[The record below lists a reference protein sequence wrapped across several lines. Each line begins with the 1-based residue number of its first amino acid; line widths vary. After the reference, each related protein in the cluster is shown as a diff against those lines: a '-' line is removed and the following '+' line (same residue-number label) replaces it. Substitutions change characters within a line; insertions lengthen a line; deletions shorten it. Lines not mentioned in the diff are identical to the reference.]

1 MDWPSRF
8 LIGFLLWI
16 GFEQGASL
24 GQDQVPRLCV
34 VLGAPGEPLYGDMFQ
49 QWAQSWSESSQGTTV
64 QWIGPVNPAQV
75 SPAQVSPAQVSPAQL
90 GVVDG
95 TSDRERLKAWID
107 RVEQVPD
114 ERTYW
119 LVLMGHGT
127 HDGKITKFNLQGSD
141 VSAQELGQWLSGSK
155 HRWVIAVCGSSS
167 GPFLAALSHPNRV
180 VIAST
185 KSGSE
190 SNFSRFGGFFA
201 QSISDPESDLD
212 HDRAI
217 SVLEAFVSA
226 SRRTQR
232 YYEDNQWLATEQ
244 AILDDNGDG
253 KGTPADFYRGLRLI
267 KRSEEGKVDGLLAR
281 GVWLKEPFQREGLSS
296 EDKSLIEQ
304 LEKRLDDLRAQRSSM
319 ESLRYYAELEEVFLQ
334 MARIL
339 YPASR

>member
-1 MDWPSRF
+1 
-8 LIGFLLWI
+8 
-16 GFEQGASL
+16 
-24 GQDQVPRLCV
+24 
-34 VLGAPGEPLYGDMFQ
+34 
-49 QWAQSWSESSQGTTV
+49 
-64 QWIGPVNPAQV
+64 
-75 SPAQVSPAQVSPAQL
+75 
-90 GVVDG
+90 VVDG

-107 RVEQVPD
+107 RVEQVP
-114 ERTYW
+114 EEGTYW

-127 HDGKITKFNLQGSD
+127 HDGKTTKFNLQGSD
-141 VSAQELGQWLSGSK
+141 VSAQELGQWFSGSK

-217 SVLEAFVSA
+217 SVLEAFASA
-226 SRRTQR
+226 SRKTQR
-232 YYEDNQWLATEQ
+232 YYEDNKLLATEQ

-267 KRSEEGKVDGLLAR
+267 KRSEDGKVDGVLAR
-281 GVWLKEPFQREGLSS
+281 GVWLKEPIQREGLSS
-296 EDKSLIEQ
+296 QDRGLIEQ
-304 LEKRLDDLRAQRSSM
+304 LEKRLDDLRAKRNSM
-319 ESLRYYAELEEVFLQ
+319 DSQRYYADLEEVFLQ

>member
-1 MDWPSRF
+1 MDWLSRF

-24 GQDQVPRLCV
+24 GQDQVPCVCV
-34 VLGAPGEPLYGDMFQ
+34 VLGAPGEPLYGEMFQ
-49 QWAQSWSESSQGTTV
+49 KWAQSWSESSQGTTV
-64 QWIGPVNPAQV
+64 QWIGPV
-75 SPAQVSPAQVSPAQL
+75 SPAQL
-90 GVVDG
+90 GDVDG
-95 TSDRERLKAWID
+95 TSDRDRLKAWID
-107 RVEQVPD
+107 RVEQVPA
-114 ERTYW
+114 EGTYW

-127 HDGKITKFNLQGSD
+127 HDGKNTKFNLQGAD

-226 SRRTQR
+226 SRKTQR
-232 YYEDNQWLATEQ
+232 YYEENKLLATEQ

-267 KRSEEGKVDGLLAR
+267 KRSENGKVDGALAK
-281 GVWLKEPFQREGLSS
+281 GVWLKEPIQREGLSS
-296 EDKSLIEQ
+296 QDKSLIEQ

-319 ESLRYYAELEEVFLQ
+319 DSLRYYAELEEVFLQ

-339 YPASR
+339 YPASK

>member
-1 MDWPSRF
+1 MDWLSRF

-24 GQDQVPRLCV
+24 GQDTEPSVCV

-49 QWAQSWSESSQGTTV
+49 QWAQSWSESSQGKTV
-64 QWIGPVNPAQV
+64 HWIGPVNPAQV
-75 SPAQVSPAQVSPAQL
+75 GPAQVGPAQV
-90 GVVDG
+90 GGGDG
-95 TSDRERLKAWID
+95 TSDRERLKAWVD
-107 RVEQVPD
+107 RVEQAAD
-114 ERTYW
+114 EGTYW

-212 HDRAI
+212 HDRGI
-217 SVLEAFVSA
+217 SVLEAFVTA
-226 SRRTQR
+226 SRKTQR
-232 YYEDNQWLATEQ
+232 YYEDNKSLATEQ

-253 KGTPADFYRGLRLI
+253 KGTPADFYRGLRLV
-267 KRSEEGKVDGLLAR
+267 KRSENGTLDGALAK
-281 GVWLKEPFQREGLSS
+281 GVWLKEPIQREGLSS
-296 EDKSLIEQ
+296 QDKSLIEQ
-304 LEKRLDDLRAQRSSM
+304 LEKRLDGLRAQRSSM
-319 ESLRYYAELEEVFLQ
+319 DSLRYYAELEEVFLQ

>member
-24 GQDQVPRLCV
+24 GQDTVPCVCV

-64 QWIGPVNPAQV
+64 QWIGPVNPVQV
-75 SPAQVSPAQVSPAQL
+75 SPVPI
-90 GVVDG
+90 GVADG

-107 RVEQVPD
+107 RVDQVP
-114 ERTYW
+114 EEGTYW

-127 HDGKITKFNLQGSD
+127 HDGKTTKFNLQGSD
-141 VSAQELGQWLSGSK
+141 VSAQELGQWLIGSK
-155 HRWVIAVCGSSS
+155 HRWVIAVCGSST
-167 GPFLAALSHPNRV
+167 GPFLPALTHPNRV

-232 YYEDNQWLATEQ
+232 YYEDNKLLATEQ

-267 KRSEEGKVDGLLAR
+267 KRSDDGKVDGLLAR
-281 GVWLKEPFQREGLSS
+281 GVWLKEPIQREGLSFQ
-296 EDKSLIEQ
+296 DRGLIEQ
-304 LEKRLDDLRAQRSSM
+304 LEKRLDDLRAQRSSID
-319 ESLRYYAELEEVFLQ
+319 SQRYYAELEDVFLQ
-334 MARIL
+334 IARIL

>member
-1 MDWPSRF
+1 MGWPSRF
-8 LIGFLLWI
+8 LIGFFLWI
-16 GFEQGASL
+16 GFDQGLSL
-24 GQDQVPRLCV
+24 GQDSVPSVCL
-34 VLGAPGEPLYGDMFQ
+34 VLGAPGEPLYGNMFQ
-49 QWAQSWSESSQGTTV
+49 QWAQRWSESTQGTAV
-64 QWIGPVNPAQV
+64 QWIGPVNPTQV
-75 SPAQVSPAQVSPAQL
+75 SPAQS

-107 RVEQVPD
+107 RVEQVP
-114 ERTYW
+114 EEGTYW

-127 HDGKITKFNLQGSD
+127 HDGKTTKFNLQGSD
-141 VSAQELGQWLSGSK
+141 VSSQELGQWFSGSK

-226 SRRTQR
+226 SRKTQR
-232 YYEDNQWLATEQ
+232 YYVDNQLLATEQ

-267 KRSEEGKVDGLLAR
+267 KRSEDGKVDGVLAR
-281 GVWLKEPFQREGLSS
+281 GAWLKEPIQREGLSS
-296 EDKSLIEQ
+296 QDRGLIEQ
-304 LEKRLDDLRAQRSSM
+304 LEKRLDDLRAKRNSM
-319 ESLRYYAELEEVFLQ
+319 DSQRYYADLEEVFLQ

>member
-24 GQDQVPRLCV
+24 GQDQVPRVCV

-49 QWAQSWSESSQGTTV
+49 QWAQLWSESSQGTTV
-64 QWIGPVNPAQV
+64 QWIGPVNLAQV
-75 SPAQVSPAQVSPAQL
+75 SPAQF
-90 GVVDG
+90 GDVDG
-95 TSDRERLKAWID
+95 ASDRERLKAWID
-107 RVEQVPD
+107 RVEQIPD
-114 ERTYW
+114 EGTYW

-127 HDGKITKFNLQGSD
+127 DDGKITKFNLQGSD

-217 SVLEAFVSA
+217 SVLEAFISA
-226 SRRTQR
+226 SRKTQR
-232 YYEDNQWLATEQ
+232 YYEDNKWLATEQ

-267 KRSEEGKVDGLLAR
+267 QRSENGKIDGLLAR
-281 GVWLKEPFQREGLSS
+281 SVWLREPIQREGLSPQ
-296 EDKSLIEQ
+296 DKSLIEQ

-319 ESLRYYAELEEVFLQ
+319 DSLRYHAELEEVFLQ

>member
-64 QWIGPVNPAQV
+64 QWIGPVNPAKVSPAKV
-75 SPAQVSPAQVSPAQL
+75 SPAQV
-90 GVVDG
+90 GVVDEP
-95 TSDRERLKAWID
+95 SDRERLKAWID

-281 GVWLKEPFQREGLSS
+281 GVWLKEPIQREGLSFQ
-296 EDKSLIEQ
+296 DRNLIEQ
-304 LEKRLDDLRAQRSSM
+304 LEKRLEELRAQRSSM
-319 ESLRYYAELEEVFLQ
+319 DSRRYYAELEEIFLQ
-334 MARIL
+334 MARLL

>member
-1 MDWPSRF
+1 MGWPSRF
-8 LIGFLLWI
+8 LIGFFLWI
-16 GFEQGASL
+16 GLDQGLSF
-24 GQDQVPRLCV
+24 GQDSVPSVCL
-34 VLGAPGEPLYGDMFQ
+34 VLGAPGEPLYGNMFQ
-49 QWAQSWSESSQGTTV
+49 QWAQLWRESSQGTTV
-64 QWIGPVNPAQV
+64 QWIGPVNPVQV
-75 SPAQVSPAQVSPAQL
+75 SPTQVSPVPI
-90 GVVDG
+90 GVADG

-107 RVEQVPD
+107 RVEQVP
-114 ERTYW
+114 EEGTYW

-127 HDGKITKFNLQGSD
+127 HDGKTTKFNLLGSD
-141 VSAQELGQWLSGSK
+141 VSAQELGQWLIGSK

-232 YYEDNQWLATEQ
+232 YYEENKLLATEQ

-253 KGTPADFYRGLRLI
+253 KGTPADFYRGLKLI
-267 KRSEEGKVDGLLAR
+267 KRSDDGKVDGLLAR
-281 GVWLKEPFQREGLSS
+281 GVWLKEPIQREGLSS
-296 EDKSLIEQ
+296 QDRGLIEQ
-304 LEKRLDDLRAQRSSM
+304 LEKRLDDLRAQRSSID
-319 ESLRYYAELEEVFLQ
+319 SQRYYAELEDVFLQ
-334 MARIL
+334 IGRIL

>member
-1 MDWPSRF
+1 MGWLSRF
-8 LIGFLLWI
+8 LIGLFLWI
-16 GFEQGASL
+16 GFEQGVSL
-24 GQDQVPRLCV
+24 GQDSVPRVCL
-34 VLGAPGEPLYGDMFQ
+34 VLGAPGEPLYGNMFQ
-49 QWAQSWSESSQGTTV
+49 QWAQLWSESSQGTTV

-75 SPAQVSPAQVSPAQL
+75 SPAQL
-90 GVVDG
+90 GVVDA

-107 RVEQVPD
+107 RVEQVP
-114 ERTYW
+114 EEGTYW

-127 HDGKITKFNLQGSD
+127 HDGKTTKFNLQGSD
-141 VSAQELGQWLSGSK
+141 VSAQELGQWFNRSK

-167 GPFLAALSHPNRV
+167 GPFLAALSHPSRV

-226 SRRTQR
+226 SRKTQR
-232 YYEDNQWLATEQ
+232 YYEENKLLATEQ

-267 KRSEEGKVDGLLAR
+267 KLSEDGKVDGVLAR
-281 GVWLKEPFQREGLSS
+281 GVWLKEPIQREGLSS
-296 EDKSLIEQ
+296 QDRSLIEQ
-304 LEKRLDDLRAQRSSM
+304 LEKRLDDLMAQRSSM
-319 ESLRYYAELEEVFLQ
+319 DSQRYYADLEEVFLQ

>member
-16 GFEQGASL
+16 GFEKGALL
-24 GQDQVPRLCV
+24 GQDSVPCVCV
-34 VLGAPGEPLYGDMFQ
+34 VLGVPGEPLYGDMFQ
-49 QWAQSWSESSQGTTV
+49 QWARSWSESSQGTTV
-64 QWIGPVNPAQV
+64 QWIGPVNPIQV
-75 SPAQVSPAQVSPAQL
+75 SPAQF
-90 GVVDG
+90 GGVDG
-95 TSDRERLKAWID
+95 ASDRERLKAWID

-114 ERTYW
+114 EGTYW

-141 VSAQELGQWLSGSK
+141 VSAQELGQWLTGSK

-167 GPFLAALSHPNRV
+167 GPFLAALSHPHRV

-185 KSGSE
+185 KSGFE

-201 QSISDPESDLD
+201 QSFSDPESDLD
-212 HDRAI
+212 HDRSI

-226 SRRTQR
+226 SGKTQR
-232 YYEDNQWLATEQ
+232 YYEENKLLATEQ

-267 KRSEEGKVDGLLAR
+267 KRSENGKVDGMLAK
-281 GVWLKEPFQREGLSS
+281 GVWLKEPTQREGLSS
-296 EDKSLIEQ
+296 QDKSIIEQ

-319 ESLRYYAELEEVFLQ
+319 DSLRYYSELEDIFLQ
-334 MARIL
+334 MARVL
-339 YPASR
+339 YPASK